1 MTPTMKRKGILR
13 NIPLICY
20 MLSLILLLFS
30 ITWRSG
36 RDEAGRVTERF
47 EQRLAERMA
56 ILDQH
61 ILRVVETEEGEWP
74 DMSNLPEDMVI
85 YRYVNDSLQSWGH
98 QFNIINDDI
107 SSKLVFHRM
116 TNLRN
121 SIISPLSQIREE
133 MSYQNIGPKWYVTK
147 AVKGNRN
154 DRILA
159 GIEIKNTLIE
169 DIMRNEN
176 GVNPALDLPVS
187 YSIMP
192 LNYSGGSE
200 ISLYD
205 VPLFKIIAETGY
217 SSEFQSHSIFKW
229 AALILSAFA
238 TILLLVTRRKFK
250 VFFIVSA
257 SACVLMGLAYVWSQ
271 RLNESLNIF
280 SPTLYADGQ
289 YMNSLGILILTNSFI
304 TMMVVS
310 FYLMRNRFVALARS
324 KKNCSRIVLSAY
336 GIFLI
341 ASVIAIIIYTHS
353 TLRSLILN
361 SSVPLELYRYN
372 ISLGYASIIYL
383 SYTGLLFCILLQLQS
398 LIPVT
403 WRLFRFRANLL
414 TRTGIVCF
422 AIICSMYF
430 TVTSSTLG
438 FRKEQ
443 DRTLVW
449 SNRLAVDRNLAIEI
463 QLRSTEEKIANDQ
476 LISALSMLDNTSG
489 MLQNRIAEYY
499 LNRMR
504 QDNIISVAV
513 IKEDDRNGI
522 DYFNNVMRTGTP
534 ISEGSRFMFMTD
546 GNGRSSYA
554 GTFFFWNEEHGLV
567 RMLLTIEPHSNRE
580 DRGYYSIL
588 GRFSKPGEINIP
600 QYYSYA
606 KYIDDRLV
614 FYKGTY
620 PYPTVSRHIDKAELE
635 QHGTQSIRIK
645 NHVHFMNLVSDNEM
659 IVISRKQTNPM
670 TFFTSFSYLAMLI
683 AFALIGFTGKRK
695 NKNVFKRNYYR
706 TRINVILFT
715 TSSLI
720 LLSMTIISIIFVYKR
735 NDDNMRNM
743 MSSKISTVQ
752 ALTET
757 RFRHAETWR
766 DLTEQDIIAAL
777 ENIAHTTKSDITL
790 YNPDG
795 KVFHSTTPEVF
806 EKQILG
812 SRVNEDAYQNIR
824 YMNQRFFI
832 HKEKLADYSYWMLYA
847 PIFNEDREML
857 AIISTP
863 YTGSSYNFR
872 REAVTHAALII
883 NLFLLLLI
891 ASLLYSTREVNQ
903 MFTPLIEMGQ
913 KMNRTDIHNLEYIIY
928 KREDEISSLVDA
940 YNRMV
945 QDLSEST
952 QKLAAAERDKAWSE
966 MARQVAHEIKNP
978 LTPIKLEIQRLIRLK
993 QKGNPAWEERFDK
1006 VSDVVLEHIDILTD
1020 TANEFSTFAKLYSEE
1035 PVLMDLD
1042 KTLQEQLLI
1051 FDNKE
1056 NIRITYI
1063 GMSDAFVMAPKPQLI
1078 RVFVNLITNAIQA
1091 VEIHQKEVA
1100 GHDGELPEG
1109 RIMICLRNSMKEGY
1123 YDIVVDDN
1131 GPGVKEEN
1139 QSRLFTPNFTTKSGG
1154 TGLGLAICR
1163 NIITKCEGEI
1173 IYQKS
1178 FALGGASFMVTLPKH
1193 SV

>member
-1 MTPTMKRKGILR
+1 MV
-13 NIPLICY
+13 
-20 MLSLILLLFS
+20 SLLLLLFS
-30 ITWRSG
+30 MIWRSG
-36 RDEAGRVTERF
+36 REEASRVTERF
-47 EQRLAERMA
+47 EQKLAARME

-61 ILRVVETEEGEWP
+61 IAQVLETADGEWP
-74 DMSNLPEDMVI
+74 DMSSLPEDMVI

-116 TNLRN
+116 SNLRN

-147 AVKGNRN
+147 SVSGQRN
-154 DRILA
+154 DQILA
-159 GIEIKNTLIE
+159 GIEIKNTLL
-169 DIMRNEN
+169 DDVMRNEN
-176 GVNPALDLPVS
+176 GVNPALKLPS
-187 YSIMP
+187 RYSIMP
-192 LNYSGGSE
+192 LSYSGGNE
-200 ISLYD
+200 VSLYG
-205 VPLFKIIAETGY
+205 VPLFKIIAETY
-217 SSEFQSHSIFKW
+217 LSAELSNSSIFKW
-229 AALILSAFA
+229 AALVLSAIA
-238 TILLLVTRRKFK
+238 TILLLAARRKFK
-250 VFFIVSA
+250 VFLIVSA
-257 SACVLMGLAYVWSQ
+257 STSVLMGLSYVWAQ
-271 RLNESLNIF
+271 NINETLSIF

-289 YMNSLGILILTNSFI
+289 YMSSLGILILTNSFI
-304 TMMVVS
+304 TMMAVAT
-310 FYLMRNRFVALARS
+310 YLIRNRILAFARIM
-324 KKNCSRIVLSAY
+324 KTKRKIVLSLY
-336 GIFLI
+336 CLFLI
-341 ASVIAIIIYTHS
+341 LSATIILIYAHS

-361 SSVPLELYRYN
+361 SSMSLELYKHN
-372 ISLGYASIIYL
+372 VSAVYAAIIYI
-383 SYTGLLFCILLQLQS
+383 SYTGLLFSALLQIQS
-398 LIPVT
+398 LMPVL
-403 WRLFRFRANLL
+403 WNAFRIRISLL
-414 TRTGIVCF
+414 TRTGIICF
-422 AIICSMYF
+422 AILCSLYF
-430 TVTSSTLG
+430 IIASGTLG

-489 MLQNRIAEYY
+489 MLQNRISEYY
-499 LNRMR
+499 LNRIR
-504 QDNIISVAV
+504 QNNIISVIV

-522 DYFNNVMRTGTP
+522 DFFNNIIRTGTP

-554 GTFFFWNEEHGLV
+554 GAFFFWNEKHGLV
-567 RMLLTIEPHSNRE
+567 RMLLNIEPNSNRE

-614 FYKGTY
+614 FYKGNY
-620 PYPTVSRHIDKAELE
+620 PYPTVLRHIDKSELE
-635 QHGTQSIRIK
+635 SHGTQAIRLK
-645 NHVHFMNLVSDNEM
+645 NHVHFMNMVSDNEM
-659 IVISRKQTNPM
+659 IVISRRQINPM
-670 TFFTSFSYLAMLI
+670 TFFTSFSYLTLLI
-683 AFALIGFTGKRK
+683 AFFLIGFAEKRK
-695 NKNVFKRNYYR
+695 NRNVFKRNYYR

-720 LLSMTIISIIFVYKR
+720 LLSMTIISILFVYKR
-735 NDDNMRNM
+735 NDDNMRNV

-757 RFRHAETWR
+757 KIRYADTWR
-766 DLTEQDIIAAL
+766 DLTEQETIAAL

-795 KVFHSTTPEVF
+795 KVFHSTTPEIF

-812 SRVNEDAYQNIR
+812 SRINEEAYRNIR

-832 HKEKLADYSYWMLYA
+832 QKEKIADYSYWMLYA
-847 PIFNEDREML
+847 PIFNENREML
-857 AIISTP
+857 AIICTP
-863 YTGSSYNFR
+863 YTESSYNFR
-872 REAVTHAALII
+872 REAVSHAALII

-891 ASLLYSTREVNQ
+891 GSLFFSTREVNQ
-903 MFTPLIEMGQ
+903 MFRPLIEMGK
-913 KMNRTDIHNLEYIIY
+913 KMNSADIHNLEYIIY

-945 QDLSEST
+945 QDLTEST
-952 QKLAAAERDKAWSE
+952 HKLAAAERDKAWSE

-1042 KTLQEQLLI
+1042 RTLQEQLLI

-1056 NIRITYI
+1056 NIRISYI
-1063 GMSDAFVMAPKPQLI
+1063 GMPEAFVMAPKPQLI

-1091 VEIHQKEVA
+1091 VEIHQKDVIEK
-1100 GHDGELPEG
+1100 GEEMPEG
-1109 RIMICLRNSMKEGY
+1109 RILICLRNSMKEGY

-1139 QSRLFTPNFTTKSGG
+1139 LSRLFTPNFTTKSGG

-1163 NIITKCEGEI
+1163 NIITKCEGDI
-1173 IYQKS
+1173 SYQKS

-1193 SV
+1193 SI